1 MPSLEGFGISPPCV
15 ENATHRGTFVSTLFK
30 NGFASLSNNGG
41 GYHHFAYRQEDDMA
55 DTDAETTGLQRF
67 VFSYYMENTLIWA
80 SDRVPVIKKHHKTL
94 SVLYLHFDNKL
105 LDTRFLLL
113 LAHYGMPQLRELYL
127 YSEGTRREPIYIQ
140 YFIYPKE
147 MVLSL
152 GGALSAKNPLLSQA
166 IGTLRCKKPSF
177 SQAIVTLASRCPL
190 LRIFHLV
197 QKNKYRPNLYEI
209 NYQAMSSI
217 LLDCPFLNQLKNE
230 SHSRTFDV
238 RG

>member
-1 MPSLEGFGISPPCV
+1 
-15 ENATHRGTFVSTLFK
+15 
-30 NGFASLSNNGG
+30 
-41 GYHHFAYRQEDDMA
+41 MA

-80 SDRVPVIKKHHKTL
+80 SDLVPVIRKHHKTL

-127 YSEGTRREPIYIQ
+127 YSEGTRRDPIYIQ
-140 YFIYPKE
+140 YFIYPKD
-147 MVLSL
+147 MFLSL
-152 GGALSAKNPLLSQA
+152 GGTRSAKNPLLSQT

-177 SQAIVTLASRCPL
+177 SQAVVTLASRCPL

-197 QKNKYRPNLYEI
+197 EKNNYRPNTYEI
-209 NYQAMSSI
+209 DNHTTSSI
-217 LLDCPFLNQLKNE
+217 LLHCPFLKQLKNE
-230 SHSRTFDV
+230 SRSRTFDI